1 MSSMIKDILKTNV
14 LEEGSAVVAILK
26 NEIE

>member
-1 MSSMIKDILKTNV
+1 MIKDILKTKV
-14 LEEGSAVVAILK
+14 LEEGSAVVATLK